1 MFWTEY
7 LNILFQIVRIHNSK
21 SSIFVIIE
29 KFVHC
34 IYLKIKVNGNQ
45 NSCPSKSVGN
55 KIQKV
60 IPQTIF
66 KMARKQSSG
75 KGKGK
80 QSVGAKPGK
89 VKELTAEEMQQG
101 MINM

>member
-1 MFWTEY
+1 M
-7 LNILFQIVRIHNSK
+7 
-21 SSIFVIIE
+21 IIE

-34 IYLKIKVNGNQ
+34 NKHTRPSKSYLNFANYLKIKVNGNQ

-55 KIQKV
+55 RIQKV

-80 QSVGAKPGK
+80 KSVGAKPGK
-89 VKELTAEEMQQG
+89 VKELTAEEMQEG
-101 MINM
+101 MIKM

>member
-1 MFWTEY
+1 
-7 LNILFQIVRIHNSK
+7 
-21 SSIFVIIE
+21 VIIE

-34 IYLKIKVNGNQ
+34 NKHTGPSKSYLYCANYLKIKVNGNQ

-55 KIQKV
+55 RIQKV

-66 KMARKQSSG
+66 KMARTKGSG

-80 QSVGAKPGK
+80 QSVGAKTDK

-101 MINM
+101 MIKM

>member
-1 MFWTEY
+1 MY
-7 LNILFQIVRIHNSK
+7 CAN
-21 SSIFVIIE
+21 
-29 KFVHC
+29 
-34 IYLKIKVNGNQ
+34 YLKIKVNGNQ

-55 KIQKV
+55 RIQKV

-66 KMARKQSSG
+66 KIAKTSKSKSSG

-80 QSVGAKPGK
+80 QPVGAKPGK